1 MSAILRTITLYSRT
15 SLLRPAPTP
24 SVHNNT
30 ILHPFTERR
39 TWTIHPFSTKL
50 SRSPVLEKKAPRRRT
65 PKPKDPY
72 LLSRDVMRL
81 AKKGKLNDAIALVAD
96 TPKSRQSE
104 VVWNHLIQESSKLS
118 KGNQS
123 WSLFSDM
130 KKSGFEPSERTY
142 TILLNAMAINTSSP
156 NSVSRARALYQQM
169 QNSEDTPPSVTHTNA
184 LLKVCARKPDYKALQ
199 EVYESMPKSGPN
211 APDVVTFNIVI
222 NSLARM
228 GGDQGFEKAWKV
240 WEDCVAAKMKRPD
253 EVDLDPSLVDAIL
266 FACREAKSVSL
277 AKRGRRIVESLYGLN
292 LPLSESTETTSST
305 GAGSMSMTERAISPS
320 KGLGLGPILQKE
332 TIRPRTVELL
342 LAIHTKFKD
351 YDKAE
356 KLLDLVRTT
365 FPDFK
370 PDSQL
375 LSSVIHLQIIRKHYG
390 KAIQTWDE
398 INTLGLQHT
407 PATFKQGLDAS
418 LKDRNWEKTWEMYTE
433 MKKLIAKN
441 KGAHA
446 EFHRP
451 YNSIVHQQDA
461 WTLVST
467 VKCAVKTKHIAEAVE
482 ILQES
487 KWVKVVQNPQYPR
500 ANADLADLAVKVYTL
515 ALHLTKSPKDN
526 KPLIIRGVPGQ
537 TDPLEKELQK
547 AKDIRV
553 ALKDK
558 LAKHDAE
565 QEMDED
571 EEEEEEEEEAYN
583 KTHTRRLPTTLV
595 AQSSYKKDEGKTGSG
610 WRKVTMDEGRDDYKQ
625 RYRAPRSSSRQS
637 KANSSSPRG
646 PRGSQSGKKQFET
659 AFQPSRT
666 FTRQVF

>member
-1 MSAILRTITLYSRT
+1 
-15 SLLRPAPTP
+15 
-24 SVHNNT
+24 
-30 ILHPFTERR
+30 
-39 TWTIHPFSTKL
+39 
-50 SRSPVLEKKAPRRRT
+50 
-65 PKPKDPY
+65 
-72 LLSRDVMRL
+72 
-81 AKKGKLNDAIALVAD
+81 
-96 TPKSRQSE
+96 
-104 VVWNHLIQESSKLS
+104 
-118 KGNQS
+118 
-123 WSLFSDM
+123 M

-156 NSVSRARALYQQM
+156 NSVTRARALYQHM

-184 LLKVCARKPDYKALQ
+184 LLKVCARKPDYQALQ

-222 NSLARM
+222 NSFARM
-228 GGDQGFEKAWKV
+228 GGNQGFEKAWKV

-266 FACREAKSVSL
+266 LACREAESVSL

-292 LPLSESTETTSST
+292 LPLSGSTEMTSST
-305 GAGSMSMTERAISPS
+305 EAGSTSMTERAISPS

-332 TIRPRTVELL
+332 TIQPRTVELL
-342 LAIHTKFKD
+342 LAIYTKFKD

-356 KLLDLVRTT
+356 KLMDLVRTT

-418 LKDRNWEKTWEMYTE
+418 LKERNWEKTLQMYTE

-441 KGAHA
+441 KGVHA

-487 KWVKVVQNPQYPR
+487 RWVKVVQTPRYPR

-526 KPLIIRGVPGQ
+526 TPLIIRGVPGQ
-537 TDPLEKELQK
+537 TDSLEKELQK
-547 AKDIRV
+547 AKDLRV

-558 LAKHDAE
+558 LATHDAK
-565 QEMDED
+565 QKDED

-583 KTHTRRLPTTLV
+583 KTHTRRLPTTL
-595 AQSSYKKDEGKTGSG
+595 ATQSSYKKDEGKTGSG
-610 WRKVTMDEGRDDYKQ
+610 WRKVTMGEKGGDNYEQK
-625 RYRAPRSSSRQS
+625 YRAPRSSSRQS
-637 KANSSSPRG
+637 RTKPSSPKG
-646 PRGSQSGKKQFET
+646 PRGSQGGKKQFET

-666 FTRQVF
+666 FTREVF